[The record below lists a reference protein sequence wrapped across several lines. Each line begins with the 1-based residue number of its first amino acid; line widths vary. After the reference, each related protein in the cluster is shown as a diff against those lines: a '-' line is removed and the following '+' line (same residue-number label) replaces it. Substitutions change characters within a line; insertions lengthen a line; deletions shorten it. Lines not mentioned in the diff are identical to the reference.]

1 MNPVLTVLTLRRLVF
16 GATLLASGLA
26 AAGSLV
32 GSGTAPTRIAVD
44 YSDLDLSQ
52 PKSAEILYQRI
63 AAAARRACQEP
74 SHADLAAMMRFKQCY
89 DTAVAT
95 AVDKVNERT
104 LTAFHRA
111 RTQRAT
117 SG

>member
-1 MNPVLTVLTLRRLVF
+1 MEEP
-16 GATLLASGLA
+16 
-26 AAGSLV
+26 
-32 GSGTAPTRIAVD
+32 
-44 YSDLDLSQ
+44 
-52 PKSAEILYQRI
+52 E
-63 AAAARRACQEP
+63 ARQEP